1 MQPNQSQYFVF
12 LKIDLILSL
21 NLQKQICSM
30 IFLPNIF
37 VLTKFLLLRCIFVWS
52 TELAGPVRGVG
63 QNLFYRTKEGKFRIS
78 IGSFIWLAVRKLHIL
93 LFLTCYFKEN
103 AYMIQGSK
111 IGIRRLRMHAYFYWP
126 TNDFEHAL
134 THTLIHFFHMIF

>member
-52 TELAGPVRGVG
+52 KELAGPVRGVG

-93 LFLTCYFKEN
+93 LFLMSYFKEN
-103 AYMIQGSK
+103 AYMIQGPT
-111 IGIRRLRMHAYFYWP
+111 IGIHRLRMYAYFCWP

-134 THTLIHFFHMIF
+134 THTLIFSI